1 MNHLRFLRYI
11 DEVARS
17 GSIRLAAERLHIA
30 PSAVNRRLQDI
41 EEELGTQIFER
52 LPRGMRLTAAG
63 ELFIHY
69 IRSRTAE
76 LDQVRSQIE
85 DLRGLRRGTVRLAVS
100 QAVSP
105 DFLPSAIASFR
116 NAHPLVTFEVNVVDH
131 VKALAALRAYDS
143 DLALAFNLPP
153 EVDVDILV
161 QAEQKLLAVMHQTHP
176 LAKCASSI
184 RLSDCVEFP
193 LALPDKSTAGRQLLE
208 RFLVR
213 KSLKLSPAVESNSF
227 EFLMHYLK
235 YEMAI
240 TFQIA
245 IGVPKNNHEL
255 VIHEIGDYDFPCGQ
269 LVLARLS
276 RRQFPV
282 IAHTFAEHL
291 GKIL

>member
-11 DEVARS
+11 DEVARA

-30 PSAVNRRLQDI
+30 PSAVNRRLLDI
-41 EEELGTQIFER
+41 EEELGAQIFER
-52 LPRGMRLTAAG
+52 LPRGMRLTTAG
-63 ELFIHY
+63 ELFIRY

-116 NAHPLVTFEVNVVDH
+116 KAHPLVTFEVDVVDH

-143 DLALAFNLPP
+143 DLALAFNLAH
-153 EVDVDILV
+153 EADVDILV
-161 QAEQKLLAVMHQTHP
+161 QVEQKLLAVMHRTHP

-208 RFLVR
+208 RFLAR

-227 EFLMHYLK
+227 EFLLHYLK

-245 IGVPKNNHEL
+245 IGIPENNHEL
-255 VIHEIGDYDFPCGQ
+255 VIHEIEDYGFPCGQ

-276 RRQFPV
+276 RRQLPV
-282 IAHTFAEHL
+282 IAHTFTEHL
-291 GKIL
+291 AKML